1 MDPREIRDLIDEARS
16 ALESGDHP
24 RALELT
30 LRLVGECPQDVEVRL
45 LRAKVLLYADAGD
58 EALGEA
64 RRVAKMVPGSD
75 EAQTL
80 LGLAAWRSGRLTL
93 AQESLQRAIRL
104 SGRRPGLLA
113 DYAWFMAQERGPK
126 LAEVAAREAIAANE
140 NSSTAWAALGRT
152 QFRLHRYAE
161 ADASLQRALKLDPN
175 DPYAQQAM
183 MDLLH
188 QRRQDGKAVALASLL
203 QDTPGTEQIVEK
215 IRSEVASRQIARK
228 LLERRAMPEPN
239 FDNPR
244 HRWNWL
250 FVAAFLMT
258 GLLLLFQPATPT
270 ALAICVI
277 VPMIL
282 LYPIRRLLG

>member
-1 MDPREIRDLIDEARS
+1 MDRRETGDLIDEARS
-16 ALESGDHP
+16 ALEKGDHP

-30 LRLVGECPQDVEVRL
+30 LRLVGQYPRDVEVRL
-45 LRAKVLLYADAGD
+45 LRAKVLLHADTGN
-58 EALGEA
+58 EALCEA
-64 RRVAKMVPGSD
+64 RQVARMVPAND

-80 LGLAAWRSGRLTL
+80 LGLAAWRCGRLTL
-93 AQESLQRAIRL
+93 AQDSLQRAIRL
-104 SGRRPGLLA
+104 SQRRSGLLA

-140 NSSTAWAALGRT
+140 NSSTAWAALGRA
-152 QFRLHRYAE
+152 QFRLHRFSEAE
-161 ADASLQRALKLDPN
+161 ASLQRALQLDPN

-203 QDTPGTEQIVEK
+203 QDTPGTEQFVET
-215 IRSEVASRQIARK
+215 IRSEAKSRQIAYK
-228 LLERRAMPEPN
+228 LVERRALPEPN

-250 FVAAFLMT
+250 FVAAFLIT
-258 GLLLLFQPATPT
+258 GLLLLFQPAKPT
-270 ALAICVI
+270 VFAVCVI
-277 VPMIL
+277 VPLIV

>member
-24 RALELT
+24 RAMELS

-45 LRAKVLLYADAGD
+45 LRAKVLLYSDAGD
-58 EALGEA
+58 EALAEA
-64 RRVAKMVPGSD
+64 RRVAEMVPVSD

-80 LGLAAWRSGRLTL
+80 LGLAAWRSGHLTL
-93 AQESLQRAIRL
+93 AQDSLQRAIRL

-126 LAEVAAREAIAANE
+126 LAEEAAREAIAANQ
-140 NSSTAWAALGRT
+140 NSSTAWAALGRA
-152 QFRLHRYAE
+152 QFRLHRYPQAE
-161 ADASLQRALKLDPN
+161 ASLQRALKLDPN

-203 QDTPGTEQIVEK
+203 QDTPGTEQLVEK
-215 IRSEVASRQIARK
+215 VRSEAVSRQIARK

-258 GLLLLFQPATPT
+258 GLLLLLQPATPT
-270 ALAICVI
+270 AFAICVI

>member
-1 MDPREIRDLIDEARS
+1 M
-16 ALESGDHP
+16 
-24 RALELT
+24 
-30 LRLVGECPQDVEVRL
+30 
-45 LRAKVLLYADAGD
+45 
-58 EALGEA
+58 
-64 RRVAKMVPGSD
+64 
-75 EAQTL
+75 
-80 LGLAAWRSGRLTL
+80 
-93 AQESLQRAIRL
+93 
-104 SGRRPGLLA
+104 
-113 DYAWFMAQERGPK
+113 
-126 LAEVAAREAIAANE
+126 AAREAIAANE